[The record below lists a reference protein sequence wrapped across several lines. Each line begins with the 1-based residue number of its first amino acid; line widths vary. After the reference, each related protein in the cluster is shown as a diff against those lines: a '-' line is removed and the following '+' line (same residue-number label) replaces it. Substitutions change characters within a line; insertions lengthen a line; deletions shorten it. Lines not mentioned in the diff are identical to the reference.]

1 MVPRKTASETRRR
14 KGRTDMS
21 LKVIGTGLGRTGT
34 LSLKAALEQLGF
46 GPCYHMT
53 EVFPRPQ
60 HVSEW
65 AKAARGEPI
74 DWDKLYE
81 GFAATVDWPSTHFW
95 RDLTRKYPDAKVIH
109 SEREPELW
117 WKSFSQTIQEGI
129 AGEAPPPMRDWHD
142 MVKLI
147 ITDQTFG
154 GDMSKE
160 NVLKVYNAHNAEVKR
175 TIPAA
180 QRLDFDPQQGWAPL
194 CKFLGVPVPAADFPK
209 TNSTAEFRARLEA
222 RRH

>member
-1 MVPRKTASETRRR
+1 MQGNAMT
-14 KGRTDMS
+14 

-34 LSLKAALEQLGF
+34 QSLKFALEQLGF
-46 GPCYHMT
+46 GPCYHMM
-53 EVFPRPQ
+53 EVFPRPG
-60 HVSEW
+60 HVGAW
-65 AKAARGEPI
+65 AKAARGEHI

-95 RDLTRKYPDAKVIH
+95 RDLMRKYPDAKIIH

-129 AGEAPPPMRDWHD
+129 AGEAPPPMREWQD

-147 ITDQTFG
+147 ITDQTFR

-175 TIPAA
+175 TVPAA
-180 QRLDFDPQQGWAPL
+180 KRLDFDPKQGWAPL
-194 CKFLGVPVPAADFPK
+194 CKFLGVPVPAADFPN
-209 TNSTAEFRARLEA
+209 TNTTAEFRARMEA